1 MTIRR
6 KVTYLAWVGMVAF
19 ALPIRAATQ
28 RAIKLDRLVEKADV
42 IFIGKAVKQESAWN
56 TEHTRIYTRTTFRV
70 DEYLKGDAGDLLTI
84 ETPGGVAEGVGML
97 VPGVPLFRLQGNNLI
112 FVTPGSRTGTHRVLG
127 WAQGRF
133 RIRRNAKTGRETLSR
148 SLKHVSLVGGKD
160 ETGKSLR
167 EIRHLGEM
175 KEAIRSMRKK

>member
-6 KVTYLAWVGMVAF
+6 KVTYLAWVGIVAF

-28 RAIKLDRLVEKADV
+28 RAIKLDRLVEKAEV

-97 VPGVPLFRLQGNNLI
+97 VPGVPVFRAA
-112 FVTPGSRTGTHRVLG
+112 R
-127 WAQGRF
+127 
-133 RIRRNAKTGRETLSR
+133 
-148 SLKHVSLVGGKD
+148 
-160 ETGKSLR
+160 
-167 EIRHLGEM
+167 
-175 KEAIRSMRKK
+175 

>member
-1 MTIRR
+1 MTIRK

-28 RAIKLDRLVEKADV
+28 RAIKLDRLVERAEV
-42 IFIGKAVKQESAWN
+42 IFIGQAVKQESAWN

-160 ETGKSLR
+160 ATGKSLR
-167 EIRHLGEM
+167 EIRHLDEM
-175 KEAIRSMRKK
+175 KEAIKSLKRK